1 MTSKLNKIISGN
13 KKIFESISY
22 LSVIQILTMLLPF
35 LTYPYLINIFGLSLY
50 GKIMLS
56 QAVVSY
62 VAIFVNFGFNISAAK
77 SVSEITDKTDEVNK
91 LCSAIFIVKFLI
103 WFFVAFIYLISI
115 WAFIDD
121 RISKVLYITAFTL
134 TFNEFLVAQWFYQAK
149 ESLKVIAIS
158 SIATKLLNVILIF
171 SLIHNQS
178 DYYLVS
184 LITGFCFL
192 LAGIYSIHHMF
203 RYHIRFIW
211 PGYGAMV
218 KVTRD
223 SINLFLTS
231 AIIAIKN
238 KLDVILIGIFISSE
252 AVAIYDFAQKILN
265 LLLLPITII
274 NNAVFPKMNREKNK
288 TFLKRLL
295 FVMLSFSASYTIVA
309 AIILPFVMHY
319 IFIVTNDSIE
329 ITRLLMIATI
339 CFSLSL
345 TLAQN
350 GLIVF
355 NYTKLHLFGM
365 ISTTILYLIVMFIG
379 HQLGLLS
386 NIYYFVYTSLFL
398 FTYEVVYRFAF
409 CRWKNII

>member
-1 MTSKLNKIISGN
+1 
-13 KKIFESISY
+13 
-22 LSVIQILTMLLPF
+22 
-35 LTYPYLINIFGLSLY
+35 
-50 GKIMLS
+50 MLS

-77 SVSEITDKTDEVNK
+77 SVSEVVDKTEEVNK
-91 LCSAIFIVKFLI
+91 LCSAIFIVKFII
-103 WFFVAFIYLISI
+103 WFFVAFIYLVSV
-115 WAFIDD
+115 WVFIDD
-121 RISKVLYITAFTL
+121 RTSKILYITAFTL

-184 LITGFCFL
+184 LITGCCFL
-192 LAGIYSIHHMF
+192 LAGSFSIHHMF
-203 RYHIRFIW
+203 KYHIRFMW
-211 PGYGAMV
+211 PGYESMV

-223 SINLFLTS
+223 SVNLFLTS

-238 KLDVILIGIFISSE
+238 KLDVILIGAFISNE

-288 TFLKRLL
+288 IFLKRLL
-295 FVMLSFSASYTIVA
+295 FIMLSFTSAYTILA

-319 IFIVTNDSIE
+319 IFVVTTDSIE
-329 ITRLLMIATI
+329 ITRLLMIAAI

-355 NYTKLHLFGM
+355 NYTKLHLLGM
-365 ISTTILYLIVMFIG
+365 ISTTILYLVVMFFG
-379 HQLGLLS
+379 HQLGLLN

-398 FTYEVVYRFAF
+398 FTYELVYRLAF

>member
-1 MTSKLNKIISGN
+1 MASRLNKIISGN

-22 LSVIQILTMLLPF
+22 LSIIQILTMLLPF
-35 LTYPYLINIFGLSLY
+35 LTYPYLIKIFGLSLY

-62 VAIFVNFGFNISAAK
+62 VAIFINFGFNISAAK
-77 SVSEITDKTDEVNK
+77 SVSEIIDKKEELNK
-91 LCSAIFIVKFLI
+91 LCSAIFIVKFII
-103 WFFVAFIYLISI
+103 WIFVAFVYLISI
-115 WAFIDD
+115 WLFIDD
-121 RISKVLYITAFTL
+121 KTSKVLYFTAFTL

-158 SIATKLLNVILIF
+158 SITTKLLNVILIF

-184 LITGFCFL
+184 LITGCCFL
-192 LAGIYSIHHMF
+192 LAGVFSIHHMF
-203 RYHIRFIW
+203 KYHIRFIW
-211 PGYGAMV
+211 PGYESMV
-218 KVTRD
+218 KVTKD

-238 KLDVILIGIFISSE
+238 KLDVILIGVFISSE
-252 AVAIYDFAQKILN
+252 AVAVYDFAQKILN

-288 TFLKRLL
+288 IFLKRLL
-295 FVMLSFSASYTIVA
+295 LIMLSFAASYTIVA

-329 ITRLLMIATI
+329 ITRLLMVATI

-355 NYTKLHLFGM
+355 NYTKLHLLGM
-365 ISTTILYLIVMFIG
+365 ISTTILYLIVMFFG
-379 HQLGLLS
+379 HQLGLLN

-398 FTYEVVYRFAF
+398 FTYEVVYRFAL

>member
-223 SINLFLTS
+223 SINLF
-231 AIIAIKN
+231 
-238 KLDVILIGIFISSE
+238 
-252 AVAIYDFAQKILN
+252 
-265 LLLLPITII
+265 
-274 NNAVFPKMNREKNK
+274 
-288 TFLKRLL
+288 
-295 FVMLSFSASYTIVA
+295 
-309 AIILPFVMHY
+309 
-319 IFIVTNDSIE
+319 
-329 ITRLLMIATI
+329 
-339 CFSLSL
+339 
-345 TLAQN
+345 
-350 GLIVF
+350 
-355 NYTKLHLFGM
+355 
-365 ISTTILYLIVMFIG
+365 
-379 HQLGLLS
+379 
-386 NIYYFVYTSLFL
+386 
-398 FTYEVVYRFAF
+398 
-409 CRWKNII
+409 

>member
-1 MTSKLNKIISGN
+1 MASRLKTFISSNKR
-13 KKIFESISY
+13 IFESISY

-35 LTYPYLINIFGLSLY
+35 LTYPYLIKIFGLALY
-50 GKIMLS
+50 GQIMLS

-77 SVSEITDKTDEVNK
+77 SVSEVIDNDKEVNK
-91 LCSAIFIVKFLI
+91 LCSAIFIVKSII
-103 WFFVAFIYLISI
+103 WIFVAFIYLISVWVI
-115 WAFIDD
+115 IDD
-121 RISKVLYITAFTL
+121 KISRVLYITAFTL

-171 SLIHNQS
+171 SLIHSKN

-184 LITGFCFL
+184 LITGSCFL
-192 LAGIYSIHHMF
+192 LAGIFSIHHMF
-203 RYHIRFIW
+203 KYHVRFIW
-211 PGYGAMV
+211 PGYEHMI

-238 KLDVILIGIFISSE
+238 KLDVILIGVFISNE

-265 LLLLPITII
+265 ILLLPITII

-288 TFLKRLL
+288 TFLKKLL
-295 FVMLSFSASYTIVA
+295 FIMLSFSMSYTVIA
-309 AIILPFVMHY
+309 AVILPFVMHY
-319 IFIVTNDSIE
+319 IFVVTHDSIE
-329 ITRLLMIATI
+329 ITRLLMCAAI

-365 ISTTILYLIVMFIG
+365 ISTTLLYLTVMLIG
-379 HQLGLLS
+379 YPLGFL
-386 NIYYFVYTSLFL
+386 NNVYYFVYTSLFL

>member
-1 MTSKLNKIISGN
+1 MESRLNKIISGN

-22 LSVIQILTMLLPF
+22 LSVIQIITMLLPF
-35 LTYPYLINIFGLSLY
+35 LTYPYLIKIFGLSLY

-77 SVSEITDKTDEVNK
+77 SVSEFIDKTEEVNK
-91 LCSAIFIVKFLI
+91 LCSAIFSVKFII
-103 WFFVAFIYLISI
+103 WCFVAFIYLVGV
-115 WAFIDD
+115 WVFIDD
-121 RISKVLYITAFTL
+121 KTSKVLYITAFTL

-184 LITGFCFL
+184 LITGGCFF
-192 LAGIYSIHHMF
+192 LAGSFSIYHMF
-203 RYHIRFIW
+203 KYHISFIW
-211 PGYGAMV
+211 PGYESMV

-238 KLDVILIGIFISSE
+238 KLDVILIGAFISNE

-288 TFLKRLL
+288 IFLKKLL
-295 FVMLSFSASYTIVA
+295 FIMLSFTAAYTILA

-319 IFIVTNDSIE
+319 IFVVTNDSIE
-329 ITRLLMIATI
+329 ITRLLMIAAI

-365 ISTTILYLIVMFIG
+365 ISTTLLYLVVMFFG
-379 HQLGLLS
+379 HQFGLLN

>member
-1 MTSKLNKIISGN
+1 MASRLKKIISGN

-35 LTYPYLINIFGLSLY
+35 LTYPYLIKIFGLSLY

-77 SVSEITDKTDEVNK
+77 SVSEIIDKTEEVNK
-91 LCSAIFIVKFLI
+91 LCSAIFIVKFII
-103 WFFVAFIYLISI
+103 WLFVAFIYLVSV
-115 WAFIDD
+115 WVFIDD
-121 RISKVLYITAFTL
+121 RTSKVLYITAFTL

-184 LITGFCFL
+184 LITGCCFL
-192 LAGIYSIHHMF
+192 LAGSFSIHHMF
-203 RYHIRFIW
+203 KYHIRFMW
-211 PGYGAMV
+211 PSYGSMV

-238 KLDVILIGIFISSE
+238 KLDVILIGAFISNE

-295 FVMLSFSASYTIVA
+295 FILLSFTAAYTILA

-319 IFIVTNDSIE
+319 IFVVTNDSIG
-329 ITRLLMIATI
+329 ITRLLMIAAI

-355 NYTKLHLFGM
+355 NYTKLHLLGM
-365 ISTTILYLIVMFIG
+365 ISTTILYLVVMLFG
-379 HQLGLLS
+379 HQLGLLN

-409 CRWKNII
+409 CRWKKII